1 MLTNPSYKELIFK
14 QFPILVP
21 KLGYISEDGK
31 RFFVPQLNKEFI
43 VERYSQNAVML
54 KMDEDNYFAATDY
67 FNSSSVK
74 TITKSF
80 KAFTYNLKNK
90 SEPST
95 SMELG
100 TAFHHSMDG
109 SFDDKYY
116 VGELA
121 DGRTAVGKAQRED
134 IALRGLKVL
143 TNAQFKAL
151 EQMKITAAKN
161 PILQQ
166 FGSFQSL
173 HTKHETVILFLWN
186 NLPCKAMID
195 VYNPN
200 WTCFLDFKTTK
211 SCSDLRAV
219 SNTVQQYGYYIQ
231 AAFYQEAINNLT
243 GHIFDPVYIFVEN
256 TPPYGIRIVKI
267 TNDYLEFGRT
277 NIIHALEKYR
287 YFLENKEAFMN
298 DKIFDDYSLKIDNI
312 DMPYWLKNEITYGE
326 NELLNTAGDFDEEV

>member
-1 MLTNPSYKELIFK
+1 VLTDPSIKELVLK
-14 QFPILVP
+14 HFPILVP
-21 KLGYISEDGK
+21 RLGYISEDRT
-31 RFFVPQLNKEFI
+31 RFYVPQLNKEFK
-43 VERYSQNAVML
+43 VEKQVNDAVML
-54 KMDEDNYFAATDY
+54 KMGEDDYFAATDY

-74 TITKSF
+74 SITKSF
-80 KAFTYNLKNK
+80 KAFTYTLKNK

-100 TAFHHSMDG
+100 TAFHHTMDG
-109 SFDDKYY
+109 SFNDKYY

-121 DGRTAVGKAQRED
+121 DGRTAVGKAQREE

-143 TNAQFKAL
+143 TNAQSKAL
-151 EQMKITAAKN
+151 EQMKITAANN

-166 FGSFQSL
+166 FGNFQSE
-173 HTKHETVILFLWN
+173 HTKHETVIMFLWN
-186 NLPCKAMID
+186 GLPCKAMID

-231 AAFYQEAINNLT
+231 AAFYQEALSKLT
-243 GHIFDPVYIFVEN
+243 NFVFDPVYIFVEN

-267 TNDYLEFGRT
+267 TEDYLEFGRT

-287 YFLENKEAFMN
+287 YFLDNKEAFMN
-298 DKIFDDYSLKIDNI
+298 DTIFDDYSLKIDDI

-326 NELLNTAGDFDEEV
+326 NELLNSAADFDEEV